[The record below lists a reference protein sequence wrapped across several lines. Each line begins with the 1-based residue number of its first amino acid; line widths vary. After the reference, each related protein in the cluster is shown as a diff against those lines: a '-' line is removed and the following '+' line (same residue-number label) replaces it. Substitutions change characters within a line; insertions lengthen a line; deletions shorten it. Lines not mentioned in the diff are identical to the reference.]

1 MLTVLACVYFAVS
14 VQALSKSRFCARF
27 TGKLIPRSAREKGF
41 QLSTSSGGDLNTAV
55 GTLSG
60 AVSAVSA
67 ILAAFPGVSRALEK
81 FTLNLPTTKYTFEIP
96 ENYISRPALESKI
109 QKVYDK
115 RKKTDA
121 YTVLV
126 GVKGSG
132 KSSAVAHVLSNR
144 PGLLYITVIE
154 SDTSSSLLKKLLAI
168 SGERCDENINILDIN
183 ILYPVLNQ
191 AAKDMG
197 GRRVT
202 VVLEIE
208 RGADS
213 NSVLYMAKSA
223 AKKLAVASN
232 VIIILSEAN
241 AGLMFGD
248 DLRQKFIWV
257 DGMTED
263 EATSYAKKE
272 FPAISESDLK
282 EFIEKVLLV
291 TLSLTTLQTNF
302 TSYIFALGGYYSSA
316 CERVHKLV
324 GKWRIGDRLHRGG
337 VVCS

>member
-1 MLTVLACVYFAVS
+1 MRSALLLTVLACVYFTLS
-14 VQALSKSRFCARF
+14 VQALSKSRICARF
-27 TGKLIPRSAREKGF
+27 TGKLIPRNAREKGF
-41 QLSTSSGGDLNTAV
+41 QLSSSGGELISDV
-55 GTLSG
+55 GSLS
-60 AVSAVSA
+60 SAVSA
-67 ILAAFPGVSRALEK
+67 IVAAFPGVSKALEK
-81 FTLNLPTTKYTFEIP
+81 LTLNLPASKYP
-96 ENYISRPALESKI
+96 LPVVKNYISRPSLESKI
-109 QKVYDK
+109 HKVYNSSK
-115 RKKTDA
+115 ETDA

-132 KSSAVAHVLSNR
+132 KSSAVARVLNEK
-144 PGLLYITVIE
+144 PGLLYITVSE
-154 SDTSSSLLKKLLAI
+154 SDTSSSLLQKLLSK
-168 SGERCDENINILDIN
+168 SGERCDENINILDVN

-223 AKKLAVASN
+223 AKKLAFASN

-248 DLRQKFIWV
+248 DRRQKFVWV

-263 EATSYAKKE
+263 EATMYAKKE
-272 FPAISESDLK
+272 FPAISDSDLK
-282 EFIEKVLLV
+282 EFIEKVLHV
-291 TLSLTTLQTNF
+291 TLS
-302 TSYIFALGGYYSSA
+302 
-316 CERVHKLV
+316 
-324 GKWRIGDRLHRGG
+324 
-337 VVCS
+337 

>member
-1 MLTVLACVYFAVS
+1 MISGLTVLACVYFIDS
-14 VQALSKSRFCARF
+14 VQALSTPRICARF

-41 QLSTSSGGDLNTAV
+41 QLSSSGGNFITGV

-60 AVSAVSA
+60 AVSAIV
-67 ILAAFPGVSRALEK
+67 AAFPGVSRALEK
-81 FTLNLPTTKYTFEIP
+81 FQLNLPAIKHPFPIVK
-96 ENYISRPALESKI
+96 NYISRPSLESKI
-109 QKVYDK
+109 HKIYNSSK
-115 RKKTDA
+115 ETDA

-132 KSSAVAHVLSNR
+132 KSSAVAHVLSNK
-144 PGLLYITVIE
+144 PGLLYIAVSE
-154 SDTSSSLLKKLLAI
+154 SDTSSSLLQKLLSI
-168 SGERCDENINILDIN
+168 SGERCDENMNILDVN

-202 VVLEIE
+202 VVLEVE
-208 RGADS
+208 RGTDS
-213 NSVLYMAKSA
+213 SSVLYMAKSV

-248 DLRQKFIWV
+248 DLRQEFIWV

-263 EATSYAKKE
+263 EATMYAKKE
-272 FPAISESDLK
+272 FPAISDSDLK
-282 EFIEKVLLV
+282 QFIEKVLLV
-291 TLSLTTLQTNF
+291 TLS
-302 TSYIFALGGYYSSA
+302 
-316 CERVHKLV
+316 
-324 GKWRIGDRLHRGG
+324 
-337 VVCS
+337 

>member
-1 MLTVLACVYFAVS
+1 M
-14 VQALSKSRFCARF
+14 R
-27 TGKLIPRSAREKGF
+27 IP
-41 QLSTSSGGDLNTAV
+41 L
-55 GTLSG
+55 
-60 AVSAVSA
+60 
-67 ILAAFPGVSRALEK
+67 
-81 FTLNLPTTKYTFEIP
+81 
-96 ENYISRPALESKI
+96 
-109 QKVYDK
+109 
-115 RKKTDA
+115 
-121 YTVLV
+121 
-126 GVKGSG
+126 KGSG
-132 KSSAVAHVLSNR
+132 KTSTVAHVLSNK
-144 PGLLYITVIE
+144 PGLLFVTVSE
-154 SDTSSSLLKKLLAI
+154 SDTSSSLLQKLLSL
-168 SGERCDENINILDIN
+168 SGERCDENMNIN

-208 RGADS
+208 RETDS

-263 EATSYAKKE
+263 EATTYAKKE
-272 FPAISESDLK
+272 FPAISDSDLK

-291 TLSLTTLQTNF
+291 TLSL
-302 TSYIFALGGYYSSA
+302 YYSSN
-316 CERVHKLV
+316 KLHV
-324 GKWRIGDRLHRGG
+324 IYIGLRWVLFL
-337 VVCS
+337 CM

>member
-1 MLTVLACVYFAVS
+1 MRSALLLTLLACVYFAVS
-14 VQALSKSRFCARF
+14 VQALSTPRVCARF

-41 QLSTSSGGDLNTAV
+41 QLSTSSGGDLISGV
-55 GTLSG
+55 GAISG
-60 AVSAVSA
+60 PVSTIV
-67 ILAAFPGVSRALEK
+67 AAFPGVSRALEK
-81 FTLNLPTTKYTFEIP
+81 LKLDLPTTTHTFKVTK
-96 ENYISRPALESKI
+96 NYVSRPLLESKI
-109 QKVYDK
+109 QKIYD
-115 RKKTDA
+115 TETESDA

-126 GVKGSG
+126 GGKGSG
-132 KSSAVAHVLSNR
+132 KSTAVARVLNEK
-144 PGLLYITVIE
+144 PGLLYITVSE
-154 SDTSSSLLKKLLAI
+154 SDTSSSLLQKLLSI
-168 SGERCDENINILDIN
+168 SGERCDENINILDVN
-183 ILYPVLNQ
+183 ILYPVLDQ

-257 DGMTED
+257 DGMTEN
-263 EATSYAKKE
+263 EATMYAKKE
-272 FPAISESDLK
+272 FPAISDSDLK
-282 EFIEKVLLV
+282 GFIEKVLLV
-291 TLSLTTLQTNF
+291 TLL
-302 TSYIFALGGYYSSA
+302 
-316 CERVHKLV
+316 
-324 GKWRIGDRLHRGG
+324 
-337 VVCS
+337 

>member
-1 MLTVLACVYFAVS
+1 MLTISGLVYMYFVVS
-14 VQALSKSRFCARF
+14 VKTFCSRFK
-27 TGKLIPRSAREKGF
+27 GKLIPRCAREKRF
-41 QLSTSSGGDLNTAV
+41 QLSTSGSSGDLNTAV
-55 GTLSG
+55 GALSC
-60 AVSAVSA
+60 AVSAVV
-67 ILAAFPGVSRALEK
+67 AAFPGVSRALEK
-81 FTLNLPTTKYTFEIP
+81 LQLNLPITKHRFP
-96 ENYISRPALESKI
+96 VVQNYISRPSLESKI
-109 QKVYDK
+109 HKIYDT

-132 KSSAVAHVLSNR
+132 KSSTVAHVLSNK
-144 PGLLYITVIE
+144 PGLLYITVSE
-154 SDTSSSLLKKLLAI
+154 SDTSSSLLQKLLSI

-202 VVLEIE
+202 VVLEVE

-263 EATSYAKKE
+263 EATMYARKE
-272 FPAISESDLK
+272 FPAISDSDLK
-282 EFIEKVLLV
+282 EFLEKVLLV
-291 TLSLTTLQTNF
+291 TLSYTTLQVNF
-302 TSYIFALGGYYSSA
+302 T
-316 CERVHKLV
+316 
-324 GKWRIGDRLHRGG
+324 
-337 VVCS
+337 

>member
-14 VQALSKSRFCARF
+14 VQALSMSRFCARF

-67 ILAAFPGVSRALEK
+67 VSAILAAFPKVSRALEK

-132 KSSAVAHVLSNR
+132 KSSTVAHVLSNR
-144 PGLLYITVIE
+144 PGLLYITVSE

-291 TLSLTTLQTNF
+291 TLS
-302 TSYIFALGGYYSSA
+302 
-316 CERVHKLV
+316 
-324 GKWRIGDRLHRGG
+324 
-337 VVCS
+337 

>member
-1 MLTVLACVYFAVS
+1 MRSGLLLLSVLACVYSAVS
-14 VQALSKSRFCARF
+14 MQALSKTCARF
-27 TGKLIPRSAREKGF
+27 TGKIPRSAREKGF
-41 QLSTSSGGDLNTAV
+41 QLSTSSGDVFNTV
-55 GTLSG
+55 GAFS
-60 AVSAVSA
+60 SA
-67 ILAAFPGVSRALEK
+67 IVAAYPGVSRALEK
-81 FTLNLPTTKYTFEIP
+81 LTRNLPTSKYNFEIP

-109 QKVYDK
+109 QKVYASQEK
-115 RKKTDA
+115 CDA
-121 YTVLV
+121 YTVVV

-132 KSSAVAHVLSNR
+132 KSSAVAHVLSNK
-144 PGLLYITVIE
+144 PGLLYISVSE
-154 SDTSSSLLKKLLAI
+154 SDTSSSLLRKLLEI
-168 SGERCDENINILDIN
+168 SGERCDEITNILGVN
-183 ILYPVLNQ
+183 ILYPVLDQ

-208 RGADS
+208 RGTDS

-257 DGMTED
+257 DGMTKD

-272 FPAISESDLK
+272 FPAISESDLT

-291 TLSLTTLQTNF
+291 TLSLTTFQTNF
-302 TSYIFALGGYYSSA
+302 TSYVFALGGYYSSA

-324 GKWRIGDRLHRGG
+324 GKRRISG
-337 VVCS
+337 

>member
-1 MLTVLACVYFAVS
+1 MISGLTVLACVYFIDS
-14 VQALSKSRFCARF
+14 VQALSTPRICARF

-41 QLSTSSGGDLNTAV
+41 QLSSSGGNFITGV

-60 AVSAVSA
+60 AVSAIV
-67 ILAAFPGVSRALEK
+67 AAFPGVSRALEK
-81 FTLNLPTTKYTFEIP
+81 FQLNLPAIKHPFPIVK
-96 ENYISRPALESKI
+96 NYISRPSLESKI
-109 QKVYDK
+109 HKIYNSSK
-115 RKKTDA
+115 ETDA

-132 KSSAVAHVLSNR
+132 KSSAVAHVLSNK
-144 PGLLYITVIE
+144 PGLLYIAVSE
-154 SDTSSSLLKKLLAI
+154 SDTSSSLLQKLLSI
-168 SGERCDENINILDIN
+168 SGERCDENMNILDVN

-202 VVLEIE
+202 VVLEVE
-208 RGADS
+208 RGTDS
-213 NSVLYMAKSA
+213 SSVLYMAKSV

-263 EATSYAKKE
+263 EATMYAKKE
-272 FPAISESDLK
+272 FPAISDSDLK
-282 EFIEKVLLV
+282 QFIEKVLLV
-291 TLSLTTLQTNF
+291 TLS
-302 TSYIFALGGYYSSA
+302 
-316 CERVHKLV
+316 
-324 GKWRIGDRLHRGG
+324 
-337 VVCS
+337 

>member
-1 MLTVLACVYFAVS
+1 MISGLTVLACVYFIDS
-14 VQALSKSRFCARF
+14 VQALSTPRICARF

-41 QLSTSSGGDLNTAV
+41 QLSSSGDNFITGV

-60 AVSAVSA
+60 AVSAIV
-67 ILAAFPGVSRALEK
+67 AAFPGVSRALEK
-81 FTLNLPTTKYTFEIP
+81 FQLNLPAIKHPFPIVK
-96 ENYISRPALESKI
+96 NYISRPSLESKI
-109 QKVYDK
+109 HKIYNSSK
-115 RKKTDA
+115 ETDA

-132 KSSAVAHVLSNR
+132 KSSAVAHVLSNK
-144 PGLLYITVIE
+144 PGLLYIAVSE
-154 SDTSSSLLKKLLAI
+154 SDTSSSLLQKLLSI
-168 SGERCDENINILDIN
+168 SGERCDENMNILDVN

-202 VVLEIE
+202 VVLEVE
-208 RGADS
+208 RGTDS
-213 NSVLYMAKSA
+213 SSVLYMAKSV

-248 DLRQKFIWV
+248 DLRQEFIWV

-263 EATSYAKKE
+263 EATMYAKKE
-272 FPAISESDLK
+272 FPAISDSDLK
-282 EFIEKVLLV
+282 QFIEKVLLV
-291 TLSLTTLQTNF
+291 TLS
-302 TSYIFALGGYYSSA
+302 
-316 CERVHKLV
+316 
-324 GKWRIGDRLHRGG
+324 
-337 VVCS
+337 

>member
-1 MLTVLACVYFAVS
+1 MLSTT
-14 VQALSKSRFCARF
+14 RICARF
-27 TGKLIPRSAREKGF
+27 RGKLVPRIARENGF
-41 QLSTSSGGDLNTAV
+41 QLSSSDGDFITDV
-55 GTLSG
+55 GSLS
-60 AVSAVSA
+60 SAVSA
-67 ILAAFPGVSRALEK
+67 LVAAFPGVSKALEK
-81 FTLNLPTTKYTFEIP
+81 LKLNLPTTTYTFEVP
-96 ENYISRPALESKI
+96 DNYINRPSLESKI
-109 QKVYDK
+109 LKIYNT
-115 RKKTDA
+115 RKKTDE

-132 KSSAVAHVLSNR
+132 KSSTVAHVLNNK
-144 PGLLYITVIE
+144 PGLLYITVSE
-154 SDTSSSLLKKLLAI
+154 SDTSLSLLQKMLSI
-168 SGERCDENINILDIN
+168 SGERCDENMNILDVN
-183 ILYPVLNQ
+183 ILYPVFKQ

-213 NSVLYMAKSA
+213 SSVLYMAKSA

-248 DLRQKFIWV
+248 DLRQEFIWV

-263 EATSYAKKE
+263 EATMYAKKE
-272 FPAISESDLK
+272 FPAISDSDLG

-291 TLSLTTLQTNF
+291 ALS
-302 TSYIFALGGYYSSA
+302 
-316 CERVHKLV
+316 
-324 GKWRIGDRLHRGG
+324 
-337 VVCS
+337 

>member
-14 VQALSKSRFCARF
+14 VQALSMSRFCARF

-67 ILAAFPGVSRALEK
+67 VSAILAAFPEVSRALKK
-81 FTLNLPTTKYTFEIP
+81 FTLNLPAIKHPFP
-96 ENYISRPALESKI
+96 VVKNYISRPPLESKI
-109 QKVYDK
+109 QNIYNSSKE
-115 RKKTDA
+115 TDA

-132 KSSAVAHVLSNR
+132 KSSTVAHVLSNK
-144 PGLLYITVIE
+144 PGVLYMTLMIE
-154 SDTSSSLLKKLLAI
+154 SDTSSSLLQKLLAI

-291 TLSLTTLQTNF
+291 TLS
-302 TSYIFALGGYYSSA
+302 
-316 CERVHKLV
+316 
-324 GKWRIGDRLHRGG
+324 
-337 VVCS
+337 

>member
-1 MLTVLACVYFAVS
+1 MISGLTVLACVYFIDS
-14 VQALSKSRFCARF
+14 VQALSTPRICARF

-41 QLSTSSGGDLNTAV
+41 QLSSSGGNFITGV

-60 AVSAVSA
+60 AVSAIV
-67 ILAAFPGVSRALEK
+67 AAFPGVSRALEK
-81 FTLNLPTTKYTFEIP
+81 FQLNLPAIKYTFEIP
-96 ENYISRPALESKI
+96 ENYISRPSLESKI
-109 QKVYDK
+109 QKIYDT

-121 YTVLV
+121 YSVLV

-132 KSSAVAHVLSNR
+132 KSSAVAHVLSNK
-144 PGLLYITVIE
+144 PGLLYIAVSE
-154 SDTSSSLLKKLLAI
+154 SDTSSSLLQKLLSI
-168 SGERCDENINILDIN
+168 SGERCDENMNILDVN

-202 VVLEIE
+202 VVLEVE
-208 RGADS
+208 RGTDS
-213 NSVLYMAKSA
+213 SSVLYMAKSV

-263 EATSYAKKE
+263 EATMYAKKE
-272 FPAISESDLK
+272 FPAISDSDLK
-282 EFIEKVLLV
+282 QFIEKVLLV
-291 TLSLTTLQTNF
+291 TLS
-302 TSYIFALGGYYSSA
+302 
-316 CERVHKLV
+316 
-324 GKWRIGDRLHRGG
+324 
-337 VVCS
+337 

>member
-1 MLTVLACVYFAVS
+1 M
-14 VQALSKSRFCARF
+14 
-27 TGKLIPRSAREKGF
+27 
-41 QLSTSSGGDLNTAV
+41 
-55 GTLSG
+55 SG
-60 AVSAVSA
+60 AVSAIV
-67 ILAAFPGVSRALEK
+67 AAYPGVSRALK
-81 FTLNLPTTKYTFEIP
+81 KLTLNLPTTKYIFEIP

-109 QKVYDK
+109 QKVYDT
-115 RKKTDA
+115 RKKSDA

-132 KSSAVAHVLSNR
+132 KSSAVAHVLSNK
-144 PGLLYITVIE
+144 PGLLYISVSE
-154 SDTSSSLLKKLLAI
+154 SDTSSSLLQKLLAI
-168 SGERCDENINILDIN
+168 SGERCDENINILDVN

-241 AGLMFGD
+241 DGLMFGD
-248 DLRQKFIWV
+248 DLRQEFIWV

-272 FPAISESDLK
+272 FTAISESDLK
-282 EFIEKVLLV
+282 EFIEK
-291 TLSLTTLQTNF
+291 
-302 TSYIFALGGYYSSA
+302 SYS
-316 CERVHKLV
+316 
-324 GKWRIGDRLHRGG
+324 
-337 VVCS
+337 

>member
-1 MLTVLACVYFAVS
+1 MLACVYFTVS
-14 VQALSKSRFCARF
+14 VQALSTPRISARF
-27 TGKLIPRSAREKGF
+27 TGKLIPRRAREKGF
-41 QLSTSSGGDLNTAV
+41 QLSSSGGDFISDV
-55 GTLSG
+55 GALSG
-60 AVSAVSA
+60 AVSAIV
-67 ILAAFPGVSRALEK
+67 AAFPGVSKALEK
-81 FTLNLPTTKYTFEIP
+81 LKLNLPATKHPFP
-96 ENYISRPALESKI
+96 VVKNYINRPLLESKI
-109 QKVYDK
+109 HKIYNSSK
-115 RKKTDA
+115 ETDA

-132 KSSAVAHVLSNR
+132 KSSIVAHVLNNK
-144 PGLLYITVIE
+144 PGLLYIPISE
-154 SDTSSSLLKKLLAI
+154 SDTSSSLLRKLLSI
-168 SGERCDENINILDIN
+168 SGERCDENMDILDVN

-208 RGADS
+208 RGTDS

-257 DGMTED
+257 DGMTVD
-263 EATSYAKKE
+263 EATMYAKKE
-272 FPAISESDLK
+272 FAAISDSDLK
-282 EFIEKVLLV
+282 DFIEKVLLV
-291 TLSLTTLQTNF
+291 TLS
-302 TSYIFALGGYYSSA
+302 
-316 CERVHKLV
+316 
-324 GKWRIGDRLHRGG
+324 
-337 VVCS
+337 

>member
-1 MLTVLACVYFAVS
+1 MISGLTVLACVYFIDS
-14 VQALSKSRFCARF
+14 VQALSTPRICARF

-41 QLSTSSGGDLNTAV
+41 QLSSRDDNFITGV

-60 AVSAVSA
+60 AVSAIV
-67 ILAAFPGVSRALEK
+67 AAFPGVSRALEK
-81 FTLNLPTTKYTFEIP
+81 FQLNLPAIKHPFPIVK
-96 ENYISRPALESKI
+96 NYISRPSLESKI
-109 QKVYDK
+109 HKIYNSSK
-115 RKKTDA
+115 ETDA

-132 KSSAVAHVLSNR
+132 KSSAVAHVLSNK
-144 PGLLYITVIE
+144 PGLLYIAVSE
-154 SDTSSSLLKKLLAI
+154 SDTSSSLLQKLLSI
-168 SGERCDENINILDIN
+168 SGERCDENMNILDVN

-202 VVLEIE
+202 VVLEVE
-208 RGADS
+208 RGTDS
-213 NSVLYMAKSA
+213 SSVLYMAKSV

-263 EATSYAKKE
+263 EATMYAKKE
-272 FPAISESDLK
+272 FPAISDSDLK
-282 EFIEKVLLV
+282 QFIEKVLLV
-291 TLSLTTLQTNF
+291 TLS
-302 TSYIFALGGYYSSA
+302 
-316 CERVHKLV
+316 
-324 GKWRIGDRLHRGG
+324 
-337 VVCS
+337 